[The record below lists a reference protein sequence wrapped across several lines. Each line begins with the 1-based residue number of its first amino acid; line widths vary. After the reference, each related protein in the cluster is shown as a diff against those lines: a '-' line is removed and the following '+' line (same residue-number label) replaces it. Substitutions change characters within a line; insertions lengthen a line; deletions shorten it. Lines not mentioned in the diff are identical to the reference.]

1 METVRMKKKKG
12 GRPTKKLKREL
23 RITARFSKLEH
34 YILQQ
39 KAGKAGINVSEFLR
53 QAAITVKVTA
63 RLTEEER
70 NIIRQL
76 IGMAN
81 NLNQMAK
88 VANREGMRSIL
99 KRWLYVAI
107 SNNNSVY
114 DDDQERRNLIRFR
127 KELRRLAEALYVIN
141 KAHQPKNEKEW
152 LARQPTEL
160 REELEK
166 YNQPTILN
174 KDQLANPKSIVKQFC
189 KRFTRQYTNRE
200 MRDWLE
206 AVITYDGKYPKP
218 VSREYL
224 LIFYESLW
232 CLIECAFTLAE
243 KK

>member
-70 NIIRQL
+70 HIIRQL

-88 VANREGMRSIL
+88 VANREGMGSI
-99 KRWLYVAI
+99 
-107 SNNNSVY
+107 
-114 DDDQERRNLIRFR
+114 
-127 KELRRLAEALYVIN
+127 RLL
-141 KAHQPKNEKEW
+141 
-152 LARQPTEL
+152 
-160 REELEK
+160 LESCL
-166 YNQPTILN
+166 QQVHGLLN
-174 KDQLANPKSIVKQFC
+174 KLQHG
-189 KRFTRQYTNRE
+189 E
-200 MRDWLE
+200 
-206 AVITYDGKYPKP
+206 
-218 VSREYL
+218 
-224 LIFYESLW
+224 
-232 CLIECAFTLAE
+232 
-243 KK
+243 